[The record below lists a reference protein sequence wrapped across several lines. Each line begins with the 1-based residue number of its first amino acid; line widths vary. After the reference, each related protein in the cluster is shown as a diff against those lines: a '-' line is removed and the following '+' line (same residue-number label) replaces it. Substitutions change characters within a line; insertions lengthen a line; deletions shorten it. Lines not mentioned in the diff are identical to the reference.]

1 MLKIQIMA
9 KGIITISFEEFI
21 KIKEKYKNNNLVY
34 LEVIK
39 YDSNRKMQVIKD
51 NRDKKLETIL
61 TK

>member
-39 YDSNRKMQVIKD
+39 YDSNRKIQVIKD

>member
-1 MLKIQIMA
+1 MA